1 MSESAVA
8 KSLTDPTTNSVP
20 ASLDCSKAAIGV
32 WLVKVP
38 KYLAEKWNTAPDNA
52 EVGRIRITQSKGSAK
67 EVSFHLNETLG
78 QHVNIKIGGKS
89 IEHKIPLEHKFV
101 TTPLGS
107 QNVYILKQTE
117 ENAKD
122 ALTIIGKVMQ
132 RAECTPVQNDSNYI
146 QLKREITKQFTEP
159 KRQIKMVTD
168 NFTQR
173 HHFIPK
179 STHLQNLEKKD
190 KNVKRIKKEEE
201 EVRNILFTAFTKQQF
216 YNIKQ
221 LEKITRQPTGHLKDV
236 LHKICNYNGKG
247 SNKNTWELKEEFK
260 QVNYNLDSKKTAGTA
275 TSSLSDKKEESKEDY
290 MEEDDDDDMDD
301 SDISEDD
308 DMIETI

>member
-1 MSESAVA
+1 MSESSAV
-8 KSLTDPTTNSVP
+8 KSLIDPTTNSIP
-20 ASLDCSKAAIGV
+20 SALDCSKAAIGV

-107 QNVYILKQTE
+107 QNVFVLKQTE
-117 ENAKD
+117 ENAKE

-173 HHFIPK
+173 HHFIAK

-190 KNVKRIKKEEE
+190 KNVKRIKKEKD
-201 EVRNILFTAFTKQQF
+201 EVLSILFNAFTKEQF

-221 LEKITRQPTGHLKDV
+221 LEKITRQPTNHLKEV
-236 LHKICNYNGKG
+236 LHEICHYNAKG
-247 SNKNTWELKEEFK
+247 SNKNMWELKEEYK
-260 QVNYNLDSKKTAGTA
+260 QGNSYSESKKTAAA
-275 TSSLSDKKEESKEDY
+275 TGSSSADKKKEESKEDY
-290 MEEDDDDDMDD
+290 MEEDDEEDLDD
-301 SDISEDD
+301 SDISDDFEDL
-308 DMIETI
+308 